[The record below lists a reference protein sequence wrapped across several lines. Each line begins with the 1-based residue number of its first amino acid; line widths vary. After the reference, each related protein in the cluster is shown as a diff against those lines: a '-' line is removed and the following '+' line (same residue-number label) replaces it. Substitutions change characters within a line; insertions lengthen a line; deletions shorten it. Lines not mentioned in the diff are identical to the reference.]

1 MIRQESERGV
11 RADAAVQPAGDAA
24 QAEEIAARNIR
35 NLVLQTALAGVV
47 NGGIGTFLAVYLTRL
62 GASPLALSL
71 LTALPALL
79 TIAVALP
86 AGAIAARYTQPVRQS
101 TRHFLLIRLCYL
113 LVAAAAFLPAEAA
126 IWTVV
131 VIWTLTAIPGAIA
144 NTAWM
149 DVFAE
154 AIPARERARIN
165 GLRWGLLGF
174 ITACS
179 VALFGQMLDRL
190 PFPLSYQLVF
200 LISFV
205 AGLLNV
211 WFYSRLIVPAQPIRS
226 QGGATVPWRGR
237 ILEALCP
244 LREGGPFLRFTIGS
258 SLLRAGMFL
267 AAGLY
272 SIYWVRDLQATDSL
286 IGLRT
291 TAGNAAL
298 VVSYPLW
305 GWAATRLGHER
316 ALVLATVGL
325 GLYPVMTGLTT
336 AAPWL
341 VPAAILWGL
350 FAGGI
355 DVTLFEGL
363 LHTAPPARRAQYVAL
378 NTAVANLIAFVA
390 PIAGAAL
397 AGLLGIPVVLF
408 LAGVLHFLAAAA
420 MACYVRRTV

>member
-149 DVFAE
+149 DVFALPRPFRR
-154 AIPARERARIN
+154 ANARAS
-165 GLRWGLLGF
+165 
-174 ITACS
+174 TAC
-179 VALFGQMLDRL
+179 
-190 PFPLSYQLVF
+190 
-200 LISFV
+200 
-205 AGLLNV
+205 AG
-211 WFYSRLIVPAQPIRS
+211 
-226 QGGATVPWRGR
+226 
-237 ILEALCP
+237 
-244 LREGGPFLRFTIGS
+244 GS
-258 SLLRAGMFL
+258 WVSLLP
-267 AAGLY
+267 
-272 SIYWVRDLQATDSL
+272 
-286 IGLRT
+286 
-291 TAGNAAL
+291 AAL
-298 VVSYPLW
+298 RCSDRCST
-305 GWAATRLGHER
+305 GCHFHWATSS
-316 ALVLATVGL
+316 
-325 GLYPVMTGLTT
+325 
-336 AAPWL
+336 
-341 VPAAILWGL
+341 
-350 FAGGI
+350 
-355 DVTLFEGL
+355 
-363 LHTAPPARRAQYVAL
+363 
-378 NTAVANLIAFVA
+378 
-390 PIAGAAL
+390 
-397 AGLLGIPVVLF
+397 
-408 LAGVLHFLAAAA
+408 
-420 MACYVRRTV
+420 CS

>member
-1 MIRQESERGV
+1 LPRPFR
-11 RADAAVQPAGDAA
+11 RA
-24 QAEEIAARNIR
+24 N
-35 NLVLQTALAGVV
+35 
-47 NGGIGTFLAVYLTRL
+47 
-62 GASPLALSL
+62 
-71 LTALPALL
+71 
-79 TIAVALP
+79 
-86 AGAIAARYTQPVRQS
+86 
-101 TRHFLLIRLCYL
+101 
-113 LVAAAAFLPAEAA
+113 
-126 IWTVV
+126 
-131 VIWTLTAIPGAIA
+131 
-144 NTAWM
+144 
-149 DVFAE
+149 
-154 AIPARERARIN
+154 ARIN